1 MTRPI
6 ALFNKT
12 GARAPVRSNDLNSRR
27 MAMKLA
33 RSRHASSGFD
43 RRRRGNGVRL
53 GIVAIL
59 AVLAAFLTPPG
70 ARAKS
75 NCANWNSW
83 SFFETAGAEDVRA
96 CLRAGTYPNARGED
110 GWTSLHDAAFK
121 GHAGAVAAL
130 REAGADP
137 NARTEGGLTPFDL
150 IPEDSPLIGAPVHRR
165 LKDASRN

>member
-1 MTRPI
+1 M
-6 ALFNKT
+6 
-12 GARAPVRSNDLNSRR
+12 
-27 MAMKLA
+27 
-33 RSRHASSGFD
+33 
-43 RRRRGNGVRL
+43 RL

-96 CLRAGTYPNARGED
+96 CLRAGIDPNARGED
-110 GWTSLHDAAFK
+110 GWTPPAFK
-121 GHAGAVAAL
+121 GHASATAAL
-130 REAGADP
+130 LKAGADP
-137 NARTEGGLTPFDL
+137 GARTEGGLTPFDL

-165 LKDASRN
+165 LKDASRD